1 MEKDF
6 VRIPREVKTRL
17 ERIEIESRGLQEEN
31 AELKAVSHLL
41 QTELSRVN
49 LELTYWKSKALKAGL
64 NR

>member
-31 AELKAVSHLL
+31 AELKKQIEDLKSDARVG
-41 QTELSRVN
+41 QELIA
-49 LELTYWKSKALKAGL
+49 AL
-64 NR
+64 NNTHDIVRR